1 MADLAEFNL
10 RHEARSLGIP
20 LRQFQV
26 VAELLNEGYT
36 VPFIA
41 RYRKDQTDG
50 LDIVQLRKIQERLAK
65 LVQLNDRKKSILR
78 SIESQGLLT
87 DQLQEKINSAATSKR
102 LEDIYLPYSVKKP
115 AAVVEAIEK
124 GLKPLADA
132 ILSAEQTA
140 DLEQMAAAYVSE
152 EKGVATVQDALNGAM
167 AIISQQFSENI
178 ELRQSLRDLLQKTGK
193 VVSVQSENVTITTE
207 QKNESE
213 QPASEAPEPAEST
226 ADAPEEQAD
235 ENASDAPSA
244 SQDDQDRADA
254 AEIDV
259 AFALAQGA
267 LADKD
272 QVVVSKNAVKRQHKA
287 ELHAREVAAAGD
299 LSALQEDAN
308 KKKQLDK
315 KAIQEEK
322 LQKSYS
328 EYFQF
333 SEDIRRIAPYRI
345 LALNRGER
353 ARYLKVSLSYDQ
365 QEAQKTALR
374 LLVPEN
380 HPFSE
385 FLTQCANNSTA
396 IAMTALEREVRKDL
410 TERAEA
416 HALDNF
422 ARNLTA
428 LLLQRP
434 VSGVRV
440 LAVDPW
446 FKSGCKVVALDQFGN
461 FIDRALVFVVGKKSK
476 MENAKQVILDMVK
489 RNGINVVAIGN
500 GNVCRETEQFFANL
514 IATEEA
520 MKDVSYII
528 VNETGASV
536 YANSA
541 LGREEFPELDVA
553 ARGAISIGRR
563 LLNPLSEL
571 VKVEPANLG
580 IGSNQYDVKPK
591 SLKQALENI
600 VENCVNNIGVDLN
613 QANAS
618 LLRYVSGLNPLLA
631 GRIVEYRRKNGPFKN
646 RRQLLDV
653 PGITEQIYT
662 QAAGFLKVS
671 RSDEPLDATWIHPES
686 YEAARTILSKLGF
699 TADDLTDA
707 SKLEQI
713 KSAVAG
719 VDVSALVQELGLGE
733 ATVKDIL
740 AQLTAPGKDPR
751 DDMSAPAFKKKIL
764 QLEDLEPGMKLKG
777 TVLNVVDFGAFI
789 DIGMRDSGLVHVS
802 ELADKY
808 IHDPHEVVAVGD
820 IVDAWVVNVDKE
832 NHRVS
837 LTLIDLSKPRTPVS
851 QRGSQRSKSEK
862 SADGEQEKRPFRK
875 PRGEKRDGVPRS
887 ERRDSHPANSENA
900 GEKRDSNNR
909 RRDGERRSDRRSE
922 RQDKDSR
929 RERDSRRDR
938 TSQVREFTSKAP
950 VEPKKDLTDKQ
961 KSGREPMRSFGDLA
975 QLFKMTQNNE
985 EKEN

>member
-1 MADLAEFNL
+1 MADLAELNL

-20 LRQFQV
+20 LRQFQA
-26 VAELLNEGYT
+26 VAELLNEGFT

-41 RYRKDQTDG
+41 RYRKDLTDS
-50 LDIVQLRKIQERLAK
+50 LDIAQLRKIQERLAK
-65 LVQLNDRKKSILR
+65 LVQLNDRKKTILR

-102 LEDIYLPYSVKKP
+102 LEDLYLPYSAKKP
-115 AAVVEAIEK
+115 AAVVEAVEK

-132 ILSAEQTA
+132 ILSAQQA
-140 DLEQMAAAYVSE
+140 SDLEQMAAAFVSE
-152 EKGVATVQDALNGAM
+152 NVPTVQDALDGAM

-193 VVSVQSENVTITTE
+193 VVSVQTENVTISTE
-207 QKNESE
+207 KKNEPE
-213 QPASEAPEPAEST
+213 QPASDSNEPAEATVDS
-226 ADAPEEQAD
+226 PEEKEQN
-235 ENASDAPSA
+235 ENPAEAP
-244 SQDDQDRADA
+244 SQDDQDRSDA

-299 LSALQEDAN
+299 LNALQEDAN

-315 KAIQEEK
+315 KAFQDEK
-322 LQKSYS
+322 LQKAYS

-345 LALNRGER
+345 LSLNRGER
-353 ARYLKVSLSYDQ
+353 AKFLKVSLTYNQ
-365 QEAQKTALR
+365 QEAQNTATR

-385 FLTQCANNSTA
+385 LLTQCANNSTA
-396 IAMTALEREVRKDL
+396 IAMTALEREVRKDMS
-410 TERAEA
+410 ERAEA
-416 HALDNF
+416 HALDYF
-422 ARNLTA
+422 ARNLSA

-434 VSGVRV
+434 VCNTRV

-446 FKSGCKVVALDQFGN
+446 YKSGCKIVALDQFGN
-461 FIDRALVFVVGKKSK
+461 FIDRDVVFVVGKKSK
-476 MENAKQVILDMVK
+476 TENAKQVIIDMVK
-489 RNGINVVAIGN
+489 RNGVNVVAIGN
-500 GNVCRETEQFFANL
+500 GNVCRETEQFIANL
-514 IATEEA
+514 IASEEA

-528 VNETGASV
+528 VNEAGASV

-571 VKVEPANLG
+571 VKVEPTNLG
-580 IGSNQYDVKPK
+580 IGSNQSDVKPK

-631 GRIVEYRRKNGPFKN
+631 GRIVEYRRKNGLFKN

-662 QAAGFLKVS
+662 LAAGFLKVNK
-671 RSDEPLDATWIHPES
+671 SDEPLDATWIHPES

-699 TADDLTDA
+699 TANDLKDA

-719 VDVSALVQELGLGE
+719 VDSAALVQELGLGE

-740 AQLTAPGKDPR
+740 AQLTEPGKDPR
-751 DDMSAPAFKKKIL
+751 DEMSEPAFKKKIL
-764 QLEDLEPGMKLKG
+764 QLDDLAPGMKLKG
-777 TVLNVVDFGAFI
+777 TVLNVVEFGAFI

-837 LTLIDLSKPRTPVS
+837 LTLIDPSKPRTPAP
-851 QRGSQRSKSEK
+851 QRGAQRGKSEK
-862 SADGEQEKRPFRK
+862 PAEGEQEKRPFRK
-875 PRGEKRDGVPRS
+875 PRGEKREGAPRS
-887 ERRDSHPANSENA
+887 ERRDSHPANSDNA
-900 GEKRDSNNR
+900 GEKREFKNR
-909 RRDGERRSDRRSE
+909 RRDDEGRSEHRSDRRSE
-922 RQDKDSR
+922 RQD
-929 RERDSRRDR
+929 RDSRRDR
-938 TSQVREFTSKAP
+938 NNQQREFVSKAP

-961 KSGREPMRSFGDLA
+961 KSGKEPMRSFGDLA
-975 QLFKMTQNNE
+975 QLFKITQNNE
-985 EKEN
+985 EKK